1 MPQAIRELLL
11 PMLPYLTI
19 AARIHSPLF
28 SPSSSP
34 PLSPSPSLFH
44 LPPLALLVY
53 THRRMRYFEMLQS
66 ITKLPLSRL
75 VSWGLLF
82 PIIFLNGWLLLVL
95 AQELQPLLSILIAAT
110 LLAFL
115 LDYPIRFLMGRGVSR
130 GIAIGLVLLL
140 FLLVLV
146 VLGLFLIPLI
156 LKQANEL
163 LTKLPEW
170 IKSGQQQLISLE
182 DWAIAQQLQIDLSG
196 AINQLVARL
205 TTGLRALT
213 SQAFGIVFGAIGS
226 VVNVFLT
233 LVFTIFLVLRGE
245 KLWAGI
251 LGWFPS
257 QWNVLIRESLPENFE
272 RYIAGQVTIAAIVGL
287 VQTTTLV
294 ILRVPLPQ
302 LFGIG
307 IGVATL
313 IPFGGTV
320 TIITVSSLLALQNFW
335 LGFKVLL
342 VAISI
347 NWAIEN
353 ILAPRVVGELTGLNP
368 VWMLISLDLGLK
380 LGGALGLVIAV
391 PIASFIKAT
400 VDTIRTSRPA
410 SQMVLVTEE
419 VSSPP
424 PVEREQ
430 PASRSIGEE

>member
-1 MPQAIRELLL
+1 
-11 PMLPYLTI
+11 
-19 AARIHSPLF
+19 
-28 SPSSSP
+28 
-34 PLSPSPSLFH
+34 
-44 LPPLALLVY
+44 
-53 THRRMRYFEMLQS
+53 MLQS
-66 ITKLPLSRL
+66 LNKLPLPRL

-140 FLLVLV
+140 FLLLLV

-182 DWAIAQQLQIDLSG
+182 DWAIAQQLPIDIST

-213 SQAFGIVFGAIGS
+213 SQAFSIVFGAIGS

-257 QWNVLIRESLPENFE
+257 QWNLLIRESLPENFE
-272 RYIAGQVTIAAIVGL
+272 RYIAGQVTMAAIVGI

-307 IGVATL
+307 IGVAMV
-313 IPFGGTV
+313 FGWFTVRIYSDLQRQNDRILEAFQQQTV
-320 TIITVSSLLALQNFW
+320 TNGEHVNAIRELA
-335 LGFKVLL
+335 K
-342 VAISI
+342 SI
-347 NWAIEN
+347 EEAH
-353 ILAPRVVGELTGLNP
+353 LRAGQGL
-368 VWMLISLDLGLK
+368 
-380 LGGALGLVIAV
+380 
-391 PIASFIKAT
+391 
-400 VDTIRTSRPA
+400 R
-410 SQMVLVTEE
+410 
-419 VSSPP
+419 
-424 PVEREQ
+424 
-430 PASRSIGEE
+430 